1 MTRLAA
7 RLLAGVVGLALA
19 GGLAG
24 CGLTGGPELKTLSA
38 SFDRAIGVYVKSD
51 VRLLGIRIGEVTK
64 ITPQGRTV
72 KIDMTYDAKYKIPAD
87 AKALLVAPSIVS
99 DRYVQLTPVYAGGPV
114 LASGAELER
123 ERTAVPVELDAIYE
137 AFNTLNIALGPEGAN
152 KDGALNDLLDVG
164 AKNLAGNGQALN
176 TTLKDLSQA
185 VGTLD
190 NQRDDLFGTVRNL
203 QDFTTVLA
211 RNDATV
217 RRFNSDLSQVAAQL
231 EGEKEDLATA
241 VKQLSIALAEVATF
255 VRANSRD
262 LTANVK
268 DLASVTRVLVTQKK
282 ALEEFLDVSPAALS
296 NLQLAYNPRSGTLDT
311 RDNNAARTEANPICA
326 VLTAAGQPESVCA
339 QISRLLGGLPVP
351 AGVPGVPSSSRA
363 APSGAPAT
371 GPSSSRPVAEPASD
385 RPDLTLGGILEGG
398 R

>member
-1 MTRLAA
+1 
-7 RLLAGVVGLALA
+7 V
-19 GGLAG
+19 
-24 CGLTGGPELKTLSA
+24 
-38 SFDRAIGVYVKSD
+38 
-51 VRLLGIRIGEVTK
+51 
-64 ITPQGRTV
+64 
-72 KIDMTYDAKYKIPAD
+72 
-87 AKALLVAPSIVS
+87 LVAPSIVS
-99 DRYVQLTPVYAGGPV
+99 DRYVQLTPVYNGGPV
-114 LASGAELER
+114 LASGAELAAD
-123 ERTAVPVELDAIYE
+123 RTAVPVELDEIYD
-137 AFNTLNIALGPEGAN
+137 AFNQLNIALGPEGAN
-152 KDGALNDLLDVG
+152 KDGALNDLLDVS
-164 AKNLAGNGQALN
+164 AKNLQGNGKALN
-176 TTLKDLSQA
+176 ATLKDLSLA

-255 VRANSRD
+255 VRANKKD

-311 RDNNAARTEANPICA
+311 RDNNAAQAEANPICA
-326 VLTAAGQPESVCA
+326 VLTAAGQPESVCD
-339 QISRLLGGLPVP
+339 QIAGLLGGLPLP
-351 AGVPGVPSSSRA
+351 PGVPGLPSGSKA
-363 APSGAPAT
+363 APAPPAPSTSGT
-371 GPSSSRPVAEPASD
+371 VAEPASG

>member
-1 MTRLAA
+1 MNRRLAA
-7 RLLAGVVGLALA
+7 RLLAALTGLALL

-24 CGLTGGPELKTLSA
+24 CGLTGGPELKTMSA

-99 DRYVQLTPVYAGGPV
+99 DRYVQLTPVYNGGPV
-114 LASGAELER
+114 LPSGAELAPD
-123 ERTAVPVELDAIYE
+123 RTAVPVELDAIYE
-137 AFNTLNIALGPEGAN
+137 AFNKLNVALGPDGAN
-152 KDGALNDLLDVG
+152 KDGALNDLLDVS
-164 AKNLAGNGQALN
+164 AKNLQGNGQALN
-176 TTLKDLSQA
+176 STLKDLSLA
-185 VGTLD
+185 VGTLN

-211 RNDATV
+211 KNDATV
-217 RRFNSDLSQVAAQL
+217 RRFNSDLAQVAAQL
-231 EGEKEDLATA
+231 DGEKDDLATA
-241 VKQLSIALAEVATF
+241 VKQLGVALGEVATF
-255 VRANSRD
+255 VRANKKD

-282 ALEEFLDVSPAALS
+282 ALEEFLDTSPVALS

-311 RDNNAARTEANPICA
+311 RDNNTGAAEANPICA
-326 VLTAAGQPESVCA
+326 VLTAAGQPESVCD
-339 QISRLLGGLPVP
+339 QISSLLGGLPLP
-351 AGVPGVPSSSRA
+351 TVPGLPA
-363 APSGAPAT
+363 APSSAKAAPA
-371 GPSSSRPVAEPASD
+371 PASGSGTVAQQSA
-385 RPDLTLGGILEGG
+385 PDLTLGGILEAG